1 MDITSYLVGASPYD
15 NGFTLKYGDADQSLE
30 SYPLLIPSYPNDF
43 QHTLKEGETLQNIAY
58 RYYGD
63 SGKWYII
70 AEYNNIINPF
80 TELKGGM
87 VLMIPAYGS

>member
-15 NGFTLKYGDADQSLE
+15 NGFTLKYGDGDYSLE
-30 SYPLLIPSYPNDF
+30 SYPLLIPSSPNDF

>member
-1 MDITSYLVGASPYD
+1 
-15 NGFTLKYGDADQSLE
+15 
-30 SYPLLIPSYPNDF
+30 
-43 QHTLKEGETLQNIAY
+43 LKEGETLQNIAY

>member
-15 NGFTLKYGDADQSLE
+15 NGFTLNYGDGDYSLE
-30 SYPLLIPSYPNDF
+30 SYPLLIPSSPNDF

-70 AEYNNIINPF
+70 AEYNNLSLIHI
-80 TELKGGM
+80 
-87 VLMIPAYGS
+87 